1 MIHLFILNLCLVGA
15 TWCATAQNTIVYLI
29 PDASGS
35 DEAKIAF
42 DNSLNH
48 ALYLVNQS
56 EHFLLYAEGYLK
68 RYTALTPEDA
78 RLVIDS
84 LRASEDGVRLSNE
97 DDQSVRGF
105 QGALDAFE
113 EASGIFLMD
122 ESKPNVDL
130 YVLIAGDLEE
140 VVSENMLIEDWFIPV
155 FRQNGWPSPLQSG
168 GSWPEWLLAK
178 HRFDLSNTGKSTSL
192 P

>member
-1 MIHLFILNLCLVGA
+1 MIRLFILNLCFVGA
-15 TWCATAQNTIVYLI
+15 NWCATAQNTIVYLI

-48 ALYLVNQS
+48 ALDLVNQS
-56 EHFLLYAEGYLK
+56 EHFMLYAEGYLK
-68 RYTALTPEDA
+68 RYTALNPEDA

-105 QGALDAFE
+105 QAALDAFE
-113 EASGIFLMD
+113 KASGDTLLD
-122 ESKPNVDL
+122 KSKPNVDL
-130 YVLIAGDLEE
+130 YVFIAGDLEE
-140 VVSENMLIEDWFIPV
+140 VVRDNMLLEDWFIPV
-155 FRQNGWPSPLQSG
+155 FRQNGWPAPLQAE
-168 GSWPEWLLAK
+168 GSWPDWLIAK
-178 HRFDLSNTGKSTSL
+178 HRFDLSHTGKSSSL